1 MNKSKLLTASSVM
14 ALSSV
19 MGTAAFAQDI
29 EQVVVSASR
38 IQIAGYQQP
47 TPVSVVGAAQLLE
60 AAKADIGDTLRLMPS
75 MANSATPEKG
85 TNANAGNS
93 GALGV
98 SGVNLRN
105 LGATRTLV
113 LLDGQR
119 IASPVLTGGVDLSVI
134 PNTVVQRVDVVTGG
148 ASAAWGSDAVSGVVN
163 IVINKN
169 YTGLKASLDFQ
180 TTGQDNRRS
189 YGFTVTNGFDILG
202 GRSHILWAATYN
214 DSPQAVF
221 QNSAKWFRNPGL
233 IANPLFVQGRR
244 DVPQLIHVFN
254 GSQNTTPGGN
264 VLSGALAGVGWGQ
277 GGALTTYK
285 VPTCTYYTNSNVP
298 NATDTRFNYIATGTS
313 QSNSF
318 CYGGS
323 GGQNDSAAN
332 IGLLSFPII
341 QGTAFFFG
349 TYKITPEI
357 QASLMLNYGYNR
369 NKSSSLTVN
378 ETATIRTDNAF
389 LNPIVLARMNAA
401 GVTTIAV
408 QNSLSDPVSLTRPVY
423 QDFTKSPG
431 TPSTQTVRQFYRA
444 VFALDG
450 AIGDQW
456 SWNVYAQH
464 SMSRLY
470 EVYTAIEVKQNFLN
484 AVDAV
489 TVTAANQAKSNLAIG
504 SIACRSTLSVPSN
517 GCVPYN
523 VMGTGVNTQAATNY
537 VIDNNDYYH
546 LNIQQESAGASMQGV
561 LPWDLLGAGAPATA
575 FGVEYRK
582 ESAVSWADPN
592 GALGA
597 LGGGNF
603 VGMRGQ
609 YNVME
614 GFAQLDVPLIKNGI
628 VNNLDL
634 SLAGRMTSYSTSGLV
649 ETWKLGLTSQ
659 VNEDVR
665 LRFTMSVDIR
675 APNLG
680 ELYNTIPASG
690 GQIDYKTG
698 SSVAT
703 ALSEASGNTNLVP
716 ETAITYSGGIVLT
729 PHWIP
734 GLTMSFDWYNIN
746 VKGVIN
752 APSTTQARNFCLA
765 GTLTPGGS
773 SYCANWVYGAPTN
786 ATNPNGL
793 QFVYT
798 YPYNNGFLTTSGL
811 DFAADYAMDFLG
823 GNLAWRLAGNYN
835 DQTSQSVFGA
845 TSATGGV
852 VSYNYAGSVGPAPFV
867 GAPKVHMQAAATY
880 TAGPW
885 TGTVQTRYIG
895 TAQLVNGW
903 VSGIQIDDNRVSQ
916 IAYLDLRGT
925 YRWNDNV
932 QFYMSVDN
940 VFHTPPPLTV
950 GYSPS
955 TNGGT
960 TIARD
965 YDILG
970 RMWHAGVRLSW

>member
-1 MNKSKLLTASSVM
+1 MHKSKLLAASSVM

-19 MGTAAFAQDI
+19 MGTSASAQDI

-60 AAKADIGDTLRLMPS
+60 AAKADIGDTLRLMPQ

-98 SGVNLRN
+98 SGINLRN
-105 LGATRTLV
+105 LNANRTLV
-113 LLDGQR
+113 LFDGQR
-119 IASPVLTGGVDLSVI
+119 IASPILSGGVDLTVI

-148 ASAAWGSDAVSGVVN
+148 ASAAWGSDAVAGVVN
-163 IVINKN
+163 IIINKN

-180 TTGQDNRRS
+180 DTGQDDRRS
-189 YGFTVTNGFDILG
+189 YGFTVTNGFDLLG
-202 GRSHILWAATYN
+202 GRSHILWSATYN
-214 DSPQAVF
+214 NSPQAVY
-221 QNSAKWFRNPGL
+221 QGSRAWFRNPGL
-233 IANPLFVQGRR
+233 IANPLFVAGARN
-244 DVPQLIHVFN
+244 VPQLIHVFN
-254 GSQNTTPGGN
+254 GSQNDTAGGD
-264 VLSGALAGVGWGQ
+264 VLSGPLAGVGWGQ
-277 GGALTTYK
+277 GGQVITYK
-285 VPTCTYYTNSNVP
+285 VPVCTYYTNSNVP
-298 NATDTRFNYIATGTS
+298 NTTDTRFNYIATGTS
-313 QSNSF
+313 NSNSF

-323 GGQNDSAAN
+323 AGQQESAAN
-332 IGLLSFPII
+332 IGIISFPIQ
-341 QGTAFFFG
+341 QGTGFFFG

-357 QASLMLNYGYNR
+357 QASLMLNYAYNR
-369 NKSSSLTVN
+369 NHSSSLTVN
-378 ETATIRTDNAF
+378 ETATIRTDNAY
-389 LNPIVLARMNAA
+389 LNPTVLARMTAA

-408 QNSLSDPVSLTRPVY
+408 QSNLTDPVSLTNPKFGDQQR
-423 QDFTKSPG
+423 SPG
-431 TPSTQTVRQFYRA
+431 TPVTHTVRQFYRA

-464 SMSRLY
+464 SMSRLFEY
-470 EVYTAIEVKQNFLN
+470 YSAIEVKQNFLN

-489 TVTAANQAKSNLAIG
+489 TVTAANQGKSGLAIG
-504 SIACRSTLSVPSN
+504 SIACRSTLTVPAN

-523 VMGTGVNTQAATNY
+523 IMGTGVADPLSVKY
-537 VIDNNDYYH
+537 IIDNNDYYH
-546 LNIQQESAGASMQGV
+546 LNIQQDSAGASMQGV
-561 LPWDLLGAGAPATA
+561 LPWDLLG
-575 FGVEYRK
+575 VEYRK
-582 ESAVSWADPN
+582 EAAVSTADPN

-603 VGMRGQ
+603 IGIRGS
-609 YNVME
+609 YNVLE

-628 VNNLDL
+628 VNTLDL
-634 SLAGRMTSYSTSGLV
+634 SMAGRMTSYSTSGLV

-659 VNEDVR
+659 LNDDIK

-690 GQIDYKTG
+690 GQVDYKTG
-698 SSVAT
+698 STVAT
-703 ALSEASGNTNLVP
+703 ALSEASGSTNLVP

-734 GLTMSFDWYNIN
+734 GLNMSFDWYNIN

-765 GTLTPGGS
+765 GTLTPTGT

-811 DFAADYAMDFLG
+811 DFTADYAMDFMG
-823 GNLAWRLAGNYN
+823 GNLAWRLSGNYT

-845 TSATGGV
+845 TSATGGP
-852 VSYNYAGSVGPAPFV
+852 VSYNYAGSVGPAPFS
-867 GAPKVHMQAAATY
+867 GTPKVHMQAAATY

-885 TGTVQTRYIG
+885 TGTVQARYIG

-903 VSGIQIDDNRVSQ
+903 VSGIQVDDNRVAQ

-940 VFHTPPPLTV
+940 VFNTPPPLTV

-955 TNGGT
+955 TNGGS
-960 TIARD
+960 TITRD

-970 RMWHAGVRLSW
+970 RMWHAGVRFSW